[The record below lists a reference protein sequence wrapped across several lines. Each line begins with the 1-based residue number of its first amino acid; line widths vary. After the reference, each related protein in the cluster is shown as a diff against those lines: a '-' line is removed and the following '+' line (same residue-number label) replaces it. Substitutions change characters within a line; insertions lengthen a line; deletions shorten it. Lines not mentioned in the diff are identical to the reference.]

1 MFADPLS
8 GFTHYVTA
16 LRKQEMPLFNLIVFG
31 VFVLILSLY
40 MPEFTPGKHFI

>member
-8 GFTHYVTA
+8 GFTQYVTA

-40 MPEFTPGKHFI
+40 MPEFTPRKHFI